1 MVLRK
6 VVLRRWYINKKMR
19 EEMDHVQVL
28 KKDIPG
34 RGDRKSKKPEAD
46 A

>member
-1 MVLRK
+1 
-6 VVLRRWYINKKMR
+6 
-19 EEMDHVQVL
+19 MDHVQVL

-46 A
+46 AWQSCLTSQGARLLGH